1 MFPNKLITINEDSV
15 NLGILFLFLL
25 IVYVAVYWGM
35 LKYLKEVY
43 QEILKNLE
51 SEDRNKIISVVY
63 IVLVKWRLTVVYG
76 AILIF
81 LLVVALNVLKNIFVN

>member
-35 LKYLKEVY
+35 LKYLKD
-43 QEILKNLE
+43 K
-51 SEDRNKIISVVY
+51 VVPF
-63 IVLVKWRLTVVYG
+63 VKT
-76 AILIF
+76 IF
-81 LLVVALNVLKNIFVN
+81 

>member
-1 MFPNKLITINEDSV
+1 
-15 NLGILFLFLL
+15 
-25 IVYVAVYWGM
+25 
-35 LKYLKEVY
+35 VY